1 MSARDTQPT
10 EPFPEALMIAG
21 EPEHEPRRRRVWPWI
36 VAFVIVAGLAVAA
49 WFAADLI
56 ARQVITGVVR
66 EGVRTQLS
74 LPADQQIDVELA
86 GAVVPQLIS
95 GSFDEVTISSD
106 DVEFGGVTG
115 DVTVAA
121 RDVAVSTDFS
131 MSGATATVALD
142 EAQLRTLLSSV
153 DGFPADTVALAEPNV
168 TMSVELQFFGAGIPV
183 GVGLTPSAAE
193 GDIVLT
199 PDALQVGGSTVSA
212 DALRQQFGAL
222 ADAVLRDWN
231 VCIADQLPAGLT
243 LTDVD
248 VTGGELVADFDVDAR
263 IATDPA
269 LRANGTCA

>member
-10 EPFPEALMIAG
+10 EPFPEALMIPG
-21 EPEHEPRRRRVWPWI
+21 EPEPRRRRVWPWI

-74 LPADQQIDVELA
+74 LPADQQIDVELT

-115 DVTVAA
+115 DVTVSAH
-121 RDVAVSTDFS
+121 DVAVSTEFS

-142 EAQLRTLLSSV
+142 EAQLRTLMSSV
-153 DGFPADTVALAEPNV
+153 DGFPADTVALAAPNV
-168 TMSVELQFFGAGIPV
+168 TMSVDLQLFGVGIPV

-199 PDALQVGGSTVSA
+199 PDTLEVGGSTLSA

-231 VCIADQLPAGLT
+231 VCIADQLPAGVT

-248 VTGGELVADFDVDAR
+248 VVGGELVADFDVDGA